1 MGYHTRVSLLYRD
14 PDGKW
19 PKVPKGH
26 EVGDCYVSNRNG
38 KSAQWKRLYYPL
50 DLKSEDEVLMFL
62 VAYEAFRYL
71 RRMKQVPGR
80 YGEIEADAF
89 TLITLEQYRDG
100 PKQSHPTSLNH
111 LAERVGVV

>member
-1 MGYHTRVSLLYRD
+1 LYRD
-14 PDGKW
+14 PDGTW

-26 EVGDCYVSNRNG
+26 EVGDRYVSNRNG
-38 KSAQWKRLYYPL
+38 KSAQWKRLYHPL

-62 VAYEAFRYL
+62 VAHEAFRYL
-71 RRMKQVPGR
+71 RRTKQVPGR
-80 YGEIEADAF
+80 HGEIEADAF
-89 TLITLEQYRDG
+89 TLETLEQYRDG